1 MSTYLQ
7 EKDCMLEWL
16 DISDNFIKDR
26 GAMSLLTILDYNES
40 AENDRGEGVNDEEEA
55 KRDSLYGLIGK
66 NRSLKYLDVRLNEF
80 Q

>member
-40 AENDRGEGVNDEEEA
+40 AENDRGEGFNDEEEA

-66 NRSLKYLDVRLNEF
+66 NKSLKYLDVRLNEF
-80 Q
+80 